1 MFVIFGSFSFTNRK
15 WVKLN
20 GGSGFGPF
28 TLTHGCPKSPG
39 KHFVHPLKLIALSE
53 QVICQLIFG
62 DPNPK
67 IFDMFHAAYKL
78 IVE

>member
-1 MFVIFGSFSFTNRK
+1 MSDGLE
-15 WVKLN
+15 LN
-20 GGSGFGPF
+20 WTVSCGP
-28 TLTHGCPKSPG
+28 GSPG
-39 KHFVHPLKLIALSE
+39 RHFVHPLKLIALSE
-53 QVICQLIFG
+53 QVICQLIFK

>member
-1 MFVIFGSFSFTNRK
+1 MAH
-15 WVKLN
+15 
-20 GGSGFGPF
+20 GGPR
-28 TLTHGCPKSPG
+28 SPG
-39 KHFVHPLKLIALSE
+39 RHFVRPLKLIAANE